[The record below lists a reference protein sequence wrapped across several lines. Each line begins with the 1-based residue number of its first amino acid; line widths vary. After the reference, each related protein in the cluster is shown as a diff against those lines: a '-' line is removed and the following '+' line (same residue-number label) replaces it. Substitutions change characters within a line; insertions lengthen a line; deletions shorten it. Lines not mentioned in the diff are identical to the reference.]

1 LHWFAD
7 RNPPKR
13 EAMGRPVVD
22 CPTGLPERFDVD
34 VPISLGKV
42 NGHEMHTSEAYGR
55 GTRGGVIGKGKSRG
69 RIVPLILR
77 LRT

>member
-1 LHWFAD
+1 L
-7 RNPPKR
+7 
-13 EAMGRPVVD
+13 
-22 CPTGLPERFDVD
+22 DVD

-55 GTRGGVIGKGKSRG
+55 GTRGDVIGKGKSRG